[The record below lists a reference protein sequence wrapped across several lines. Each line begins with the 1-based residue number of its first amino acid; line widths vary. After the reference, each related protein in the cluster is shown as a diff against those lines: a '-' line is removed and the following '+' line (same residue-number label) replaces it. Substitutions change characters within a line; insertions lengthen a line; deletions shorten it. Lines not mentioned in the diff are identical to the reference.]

1 MSLVQIRLEELEVKV
16 REKAKTAAE
25 AKIKAEADAAAKQA
39 SGVSWGMDAEP
50 EEEDPEDGP
59 GEPGVNLGPA
69 SGDNSAYYLE
79 VSAMPG

>member
-1 MSLVQIRLEELEVKV
+1 MRLEELEVKV
-16 REKAKTAAE
+16 KDKAKIAAE
-25 AKIKAEADAAAKQA
+25 AKVKAEAAAAAKQA

-50 EEEDPEDGP
+50 EEDPEDGP

-79 VSAMPG
+79 VSAAQL